1 MKKAK
6 KRQPQ
11 TGSAGPFEISI
22 KKKLKQLKVTP
33 NSMNI
38 SITLH
43 NTI

>member
-22 KKKLKQLKVTP
+22 KKKTKTTKSHTKFYEYIYH
-33 NSMNI
+33 S
-38 SITLH
+38 S
-43 NTI
+43 